1 MPNIY
6 GKIYPEV
13 QSAGLLN
20 HRFKVLIETKEDLE
34 KFLPFVIELCT
45 LKAYLNDIVDSP
57 AHLELFISFIP
68 NSKNSD
74 ICKRLG
80 LTPVE
85 LDEDIPDYNKKIQ
98 LMAKRIDADLLIT
111 ESKEVLEFFNKE
123 KELNLLVEGYD
134 GAKKDIEVFVRGHEV
149 PWSFSDPAWNMP
161 WTAFYSMSDEFGR
174 EATKIYETQFRKVG
188 LDSQTLEIVRSLLL
202 NRVSNICYTRD
213 KLLFYFQQRRYAKRH
228 GWKRQG
234 FEFEASYYLCHYY
247 LLLWGG
253 IDQLSRIL
261 NNALNLGVTSFSK
274 ISIARDDFVSK
285 IIRIDKNLGNLY
297 KDKDFLEWIK
307 QLRRNRHYTAHQGN
321 IILSTIV
328 ETPKSELS
336 DEELER
342 EAQATATWNMM
353 KRNLSPEMFNW
364 YHASLKQSI
373 RISKYKVLA
382 DDAMVIQDGEEK
394 YIFRPL
400 ANIEWDFNNFK
411 LIVLNTLQALH
422 ELLKGKRE
430 KD

>member
-20 HRFKVLIETKEDLE
+20 HRYKVLIEIKENLE
-34 KFLPFVIELCT
+34 RFLPFIIELCT

-68 NSKNSD
+68 NSKDSD
-74 ICKRLG
+74 ICERLG
-80 LTPVE
+80 LTSIK
-85 LDEDIPDYNKKIQ
+85 LDKDISDYNEKIQ
-98 LMAKRIDADLLIT
+98 AMAKLIDADLVIT

-123 KELNLLVEGYD
+123 KELSLLVEGYD
-134 GAKKDIEVFVRGHEV
+134 GAKKNIEAFVRGHEV

-161 WTAFYSMSDEFGR
+161 WTAFYSMSDDFGKR
-174 EATKIYETQFRKVG
+174 AAEIYETKFIKVG

-213 KLLFYFQQRRYAKRH
+213 KLLFYVQQRRYAKRH

-234 FEFEASYYLCHYY
+234 FKFEVSYYLCHYY

-261 NNALNLGVTSFSK
+261 DSALNLGVTNFSK
-274 ISIARDDFVSK
+274 TSIVRDNFVSK

-328 ETPKSELS
+328 ETLKSEPS

-342 EAQATATWNMM
+342 EARATPTWNMM

-382 DDAMVIQDGEEK
+382 DDAMVIQDKEEK

-411 LIVLNTLQALH
+411 LIVLNTLQALY
-422 ELLKGKRE
+422 ELLKGQLE